1 MTYLEQAGDG
11 LHSHRLCI
19 LTPVSATQIKPGK
32 TLPDCQSCD
41 KRQSLSISKFFCSI
55 HADHQCQVSAWL
67 VLERGTYLAGLN
79 CELCPASAET
89 PAFSRHSSTKGGLS
103 PTTAGSPVPTT
114 SGNVWQCLH
123 SAVAFFQSSKF
134 YPKWDAIILMKW
146 TLPQDTMLAG
156 ICLPRAVTPGQPFP
170 HRREAPFHHFWC
182 GVCPEHQHAPSSRE
196 TNLFW
201 SYHPS
206 IYSAS
211 KQQWW
216 LNSCRLLIVMILA
229 PPRFSAQPSSL
240 KSVSG
245 H

>member
-1 MTYLEQAGDG
+1 MGCTVTGSVYSHVCQPPKQNQAKHFLIAKVVTRGKVC
-11 LHSHRLCI
+11 HSANSSVAYM
-19 LTPVSATQIKPGK
+19 LTASVRSPP
-32 TLPDCQSCD
+32 
-41 KRQSLSISKFFCSI
+41 
-55 HADHQCQVSAWL
+55 

-79 CELCPASAET
+79 CELCPASTET

-103 PTTAGSPVPTT
+103 PTTAGSPVPKT

-134 YPKWDAIILMKW
+134 YPKWDAVILMKW
-146 TLPQDTMLAG
+146 TLPQDTTLAG

-196 TNLFW
+196 INLFL

-229 PPRFSAQPSSL
+229 PTRFSGQPSSL